1 MARNDG
7 VDRTTVRNQPRTE
20 SNIADAEAHNERQK
34 TCYQN
39 EDIVP
44 ERSHLN
50 IHFKTPSGSYQ
61 EMFRQMEQDGT
72 ISTRDLKQDAV
83 HYGELVFDV
92 NSAYFHNHGGYEF
105 AQAFYAEAYRA
116 AVDIVGGEQYI
127 LSAVMHADERNQGMS
142 KALGYDVWH
151 YHLHVVYVPVV
162 EKQILWSKRCK
173 DPALVGTV
181 KETVMQISHSKKW
194 QSRPVL
200 DEFGEAMRTKTGK
213 IVLKKS
219 YSVLQDQYHDAVF
232 AAGYASTSVPKKISN
247 IIELLKITAHIDDF
261 PPQTD
266 RIHVANGTLF
276 LDGSFSE
283 SKSEIVR
290 SRFPVAYN
298 PSAPSPE
305 TWLGF
310 LHGLLYEDDIPTLQ
324 EYIGYCLIPSNKGQR
339 MMVIKGSGGEGK
351 SQIGTVLSH
360 LFGCNAKDGSVG
372 KVSENRFARADLE
385 HIHLLIDD
393 DMRMEALRQ
402 TNYVKS
408 IVTAQGQMDLERK
421 GKQSYQGWMFAR
433 LLAFSNGDLQA
444 LYDRSDGF
452 YRRQLVLTTKEK
464 PAGRMDDPDLAQ
476 KMKAEVEGIFL
487 WAFEGL
493 QRLVANN
500 FKFTE
505 SERTKTNR
513 ESVKRDNNNIFD
525 FMESEGYI
533 RLKADASI
541 SSKEL
546 YEIYRMWC
554 EENSLPPLKSRSF
567 SDSVVANLSRYNLEH
582 TNKITNSAGR
592 RVWGFM
598 GIEAVARPNINGFYD
613 VSPCTYVPEE
623 WRD

>member
-34 TCYQN
+34 ACYRN

-50 IHFKTPSGSYQ
+50 IHFKEPSGSYQ

-72 ISTRDLKQDAV
+72 ISTRGLKQDAV

-173 DPALVGTV
+173 DPALVGIV
-181 KETVMQISHSKKW
+181 KETIMQVSHSKKW

-200 DEFGEAMRTKTGK
+200 DEFGEPLRTKTGK

-219 YSVLQDQYHDAVF
+219 YSVLQDQYHDAMF

-261 PPQTD
+261 PPRTD

-276 LDGSFSE
+276 LDGSFSTA
-283 SKSEIVR
+283 KDRIVR

-408 IVTAQGQMDLERK
+408 LVTAQGRMDLEKK

-433 LLAFSNGDLQA
+433 LLAFSNGDLQS
-444 LYDRSDGF
+444 LYDRSNGF
-452 YRRQLVLTTKEK
+452 YRRQLILTTRERQ
-464 PAGRMDDPDLAQ
+464 PDRVDDPDIAE
-476 KMKAEVEGIFL
+476 KMCCELEGIFL

-493 QRLVANN
+493 QRLVANH
-500 FKFTE
+500 FRFTE
-505 SERTKTNR
+505 SARSRSNR
-513 ESVKRDNNNIFD
+513 EAVKQDANNMLL
-525 FMESEGYI
+525 FMEAGDYI
-533 RLKADASI
+533 RLTPEGKVGSQ
-541 SSKEL
+541 EL
-546 YEIYRMWC
+546 YEIYTVWC
-554 EENSLPPLKSRSF
+554 RENGFSPLKNRSF
-567 SDSVVANLSRYNLEH
+567 SEFLIANQKKYSIEHSNNL
-582 TNKITNSAGR
+582 TNLVGR
-592 RVWGFM
+592 RVWGFT
-598 GIEAVARPNINGFYD
+598 GIKPVLRLPLRTADG
-613 VSPCTYVPEE
+613 
-623 WRD
+623 WQRDCPDDNPFI

>member
-34 TCYQN
+34 ACYRN

-72 ISTRDLKQDAV
+72 ISTWGLKQDAV

-173 DPALVGTV
+173 DPALVGIV
-181 KETVMQISHSKKW
+181 KETIMQVSHSKKW
-194 QSRPVL
+194 QSSPVL
-200 DEFGEAMRTKTGK
+200 DEFGEPMCTKTDK
-213 IVLKKS
+213 IILKKS
-219 YSVLQDQYHDAVF
+219 YSVLQDQYHNAMF

-276 LDGSFSE
+276 LDGSYSA
-283 SKSEIVR
+283 SNDEIVR

-305 TWLGF
+305 GWLRF
-310 LHGLLYEDDIPTLQ
+310 LSSLLYEDDIPALQ

-372 KVSENRFARADLE
+372 KVSENRFAHADLE

-408 IVTAQGQMDLERK
+408 LVTAQGRMDLEKK
-421 GKQSYQGWMFAR
+421 GRQSYQGWMFAR
-433 LLAFSNGDLQA
+433 LLAFSNGDLQS
-444 LYDRSDGF
+444 LYDRSNGF
-452 YRRQLVLTTKEK
+452 YRRQLILTTRERQ
-464 PAGRMDDPDLAQ
+464 PDRVDDPDIAE
-476 KMKAEVEGIFL
+476 KMCCELEGIFL

-493 QRLVANN
+493 QRLVANH
-500 FKFTE
+500 FRFTE
-505 SERTKTNR
+505 SARSRSNR
-513 ESVKRDNNNIFD
+513 EAVKQDANNVLL
-525 FMESEGYI
+525 FMEAGDYI
-533 RLKADASI
+533 RLTPEVKVGSQ
-541 SSKEL
+541 EL
-546 YEIYRMWC
+546 YEIYTVWC
-554 EENSLPPLKSRSF
+554 RENGFSPLKNRSF
-567 SDSVVANLSRYNLEH
+567 SEFLIANQKKYSIEHSNNL
-582 TNKITNSAGR
+582 TNLVGR
-592 RVWGFM
+592 RVWGFT
-598 GIEAVARPNINGFYD
+598 GIEPVLKLPLRTADG
-613 VSPCTYVPEE
+613 
-623 WRD
+623 WQRDYSDDNPFV